1 MIATVKCLLH
11 GVACAVL
18 AAPLMQ
24 LEASFD
30 QLAAKCSSSWEAH
43 RLRHTL
49 HPPQPL
55 FKPCLRRIEGMSAA
69 KAERTSSSMTSGRKC
84 R

>member
-30 QLAAKCSSSWEAH
+30 QLAAKCSSSGKLTDFATPYTH
-43 RLRHTL
+43 HS
-49 HPPQPL
+49 H
-55 FKPCLRRIEGMSAA
+55 C
-69 KAERTSSSMTSGRKC
+69 SSPASGGLKE
-84 R
+84 